1 MIKILHI
8 ARPVAGLGVYISLL
22 TKYIN
27 KNKFSNAI
35 ICNTN
40 DEIIELLDTNNH
52 KISTY
57 HANLIRK
64 INLINDVKTFFKIVK
79 ILKKERPD
87 IIHCHSAKA
96 GILGRLAGAYLKITT
111 FYTPHAYSYLSAE
124 GKFKKYFFKK
134 LEKLLGF
141 LPSKTI
147 ACSES
152 EYIRATTDINIAKD
166 KVLLW
171 CNSVEDVF
179 VSEKAAISEVLPK
192 EYICTIGRVSYQ
204 KNIQLLIES
213 IKIVKKKNAA
223 IHLVILGA
231 GLYSPMLNQVNQLI
245 NKHSLKDNITI
256 IPWLKR
262 TKTLA
267 ILQQSKFYVS
277 SSRYEGLPYSLLEAL
292 ALKKPCVVTNVD
304 GNKDVIKDNFNGFV
318 TLENPEDIALKINM
332 LIENNELLQQF
343 SINARKEYET
353 RYDIDK
359 NIILLENLYN
369 H

>member
-1 MIKILHI
+1 MIKIIHI
-8 ARPVAGLGVYISLL
+8 ARPVAGVGVYISLL
-22 TKYIN
+22 TKHIN

-40 DEIIELLDTNNH
+40 DEIIELLDTNNQ
-52 KISTY
+52 KINTH

-64 INLINDVKTFFKIVK
+64 INLINDVKTFFQIVK

-124 GKFKKYFFKK
+124 GKLKKRFFKK
-134 LEKLLGF
+134 LEKLLGI

-152 EYIRATTDINIAKD
+152 EYIRATTDINITKD

-171 CNSVEDVF
+171 RNSIEDVF
-179 VSEKAAISEVLPK
+179 VSDKLPIP
-192 EYICTIGRVSYQ
+192 EALPEEFICTIGRVSYQ
-204 KNIQLLIES
+204 KNIELLIES
-213 IKIVKKKNAA
+213 IKIVKKTNTA

-231 GLYSPMLNQVNQLI
+231 GLYSPLLNKVNLLI
-245 NKHSLKDNITI
+245 EKHSLKDNITI
-256 IPWLKR
+256 IPWLSR
-262 TKTLA
+262 TETLA
-267 ILQQSKFYVS
+267 ILQHSKFYVS
-277 SSRYEGLPYSLLEAL
+277 SSRYEGLPYALLEAL
-292 ALKKPCVVTNVD
+292 ALKKPCIVTDVD
-304 GNKDVIKDNFNGFV
+304 GNKDVIKDTFNGFV
-318 TLENPEDIALKINM
+318 TLENPEDIAQKINI
-332 LIENNELLQQF
+332 LIENKELLKQF

-353 RYDIDK
+353 RYVIDK